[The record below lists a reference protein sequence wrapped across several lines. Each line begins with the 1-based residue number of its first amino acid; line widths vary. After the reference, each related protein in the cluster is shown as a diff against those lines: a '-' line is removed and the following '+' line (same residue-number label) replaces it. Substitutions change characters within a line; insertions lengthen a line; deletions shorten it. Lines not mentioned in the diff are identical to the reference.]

1 MLNPL
6 FYFILL
12 LLFLSGDGLKFRRL
26 PDEHELVFEATPTNP
41 TSIPYKPNQAIEIPL
56 RLTSEEQA
64 ALEAEFSLLSATL
77 SDGTDVRGHLT
88 HDPLRLQEN
97 IVRYTP
103 QSSGVHDI
111 QFRIGVPYEEEG
123 VQEAT
128 CRVEV
133 PAVAWSLQGVVTDT
147 GALTVEIRGVPEE
160 WTTESW
166 RIVGEPQWSEGLE
179 GKIFLSDNS
188 VWEDTPLRGGSNNF
202 LITLTQPTLNAPHLC
217 LTLQG
222 PDKERKPCRVDLT
235 QLCIGQLKGGMSEAE
250 GKLATRSKDVDAYIK
265 RVDEFFI
272 QDAQGSYRLPP
283 ETATDPRA
291 NREKEAKLTTLLGEI
306 ESYQRAYEKNL
317 QTFEAYLESLD
328 QGQTNTNV
336 HIFRRD
342 HKRLQGAIAS
352 LKSAQVQLGCKCTS
366 AHEALFKQ
374 LREGEQEE
382 TEILLEDPKL
392 DPNAK
397 CRSINNGKETEATLL
412 HAAVKADNELAV
424 RKLLEKGADVN
435 ERSTDG
441 AAPLHEAAGEK
452 NQEVVRLLL
461 DAGAEVNNQHGQW
474 ATLSRVP
481 DYNHFVSLLDQLQQS
496 NTIENRDG
504 ISPLHIAAA
513 SGNAEVLTLL
523 LNRGADVNAS
533 NVNGTLVFPLH
544 VAAVQGSVEAVN
556 ILLGSG
562 AYINARAS
570 RWTPLHVAAW
580 MDQVDLVKVLL
591 NRGAEV
597 NPIAIINHCRAT
609 PYDMAKT
616 REVRDLLQASGGRGA
631 RITDE
636 CVIN

>member
-160 WTTESW
+160 WTNESW
-166 RIVGEPQWSEGLE
+166 RIVGEPQWSAGLE

-188 VWEDTPLRGGSNNF
+188 VWEDTPLRRGSNNF

-235 QLCIGQLKGGMSEAE
+235 QLCIGQLKGGMSEEE

-317 QTFEAYLESLD
+317 QTFEAHLESLD

-352 LKSAQVQLGCKCTS
+352 LKSAQVQLGCRCTS

-397 CRSINNGKETEATLL
+397 CRINNREATLL

-474 ATLSRVP
+474 ASLSRVP
-481 DYNHFVSLLDQLQQS
+481 NYNHFVSLLDQLQQS

-609 PYDMAKT
+609 PYEMAKT

-631 RITDE
+631 RITDG

>member
-26 PDEHELVFEATPTNP
+26 PDEHELVFEATATNP

-160 WTTESW
+160 WATESW
-166 RIVGEPQWSEGLE
+166 RIVEEPQWSEGLE

-217 LTLQG
+217 FTLQG

-235 QLCIGQLKGGMSEAE
+235 QLCIGQFKGGMSEAE

-306 ESYQRAYEKNL
+306 ESYQRTYEKNL

-397 CRSINNGKETEATLL
+397 CRINNREATLPPFNCPM
-412 HAAVKADNELAV
+412 HN
-424 RKLLEKGADVN
+424 
-435 ERSTDG
+435 
-441 AAPLHEAAGEK
+441 
-452 NQEVVRLLL
+452 
-461 DAGAEVNNQHGQW
+461 
-474 ATLSRVP
+474 
-481 DYNHFVSLLDQLQQS
+481 
-496 NTIENRDG
+496 
-504 ISPLHIAAA
+504 
-513 SGNAEVLTLL
+513 
-523 LNRGADVNAS
+523 
-533 NVNGTLVFPLH
+533 
-544 VAAVQGSVEAVN
+544 
-556 ILLGSG
+556 
-562 AYINARAS
+562 
-570 RWTPLHVAAW
+570 
-580 MDQVDLVKVLL
+580 
-591 NRGAEV
+591 
-597 NPIAIINHCRAT
+597 
-609 PYDMAKT
+609 
-616 REVRDLLQASGGRGA
+616 
-631 RITDE
+631 
-636 CVIN
+636 